1 MKFSGKT
8 FVIMGAT
15 SGVGRTLAKKLSDEG
30 ASLVLCGRNEEKLND
45 IASEICSD
53 NYKIKLDVASS
64 SFEGEFLEELSNAST
79 ALGGVKFDG
88 GVYCSGIAPIMPLRG
103 ISRKLIDDVFAVNY
117 TGAVVFFKVLA
128 AKNIRSSLSSIVYV
142 SSVSA
147 SRGEKGLGIYG
158 ASKAAMESSIRT
170 FAKELALFNVR
181 INCISLGWLNT
192 KMNAEN
198 AQTAGGLLQR
208 MKDSHPLGIG
218 STSDAASAISF
229 LLSDDAKW
237 ITGTTLVVDG
247 GYLA

>member
-30 ASLVLCGRNEEKLND
+30 ASLVLCGRNEEKLKD

-53 NYKIKLDVASS
+53 SYQIKLDVASP
-64 SFEGEFLEELSNAST
+64 SFEGEFWGELSNAST

-103 ISRKLIDDVFAVNY
+103 ISRKFIDDVFAVNY
-117 TGAVVFFKVLA
+117 TGAVLFSKIMASKVYRADTL
-128 AKNIRSSLSSIVYV
+128 SIVLV
-142 SSVSA
+142 SSVYA
-147 SRGEKGLGIYG
+147 RTGEKGMGAYG
-158 ASKAAMESSIRT
+158 ASKAALELSAKS
-170 FAKELALFNVR
+170 FARELAPFGIRV
-181 INCISLGWLNT
+181 NCVCPGWLDT
-192 KMNAEN
+192 KMNSDSAN
-198 AQTAGGLLQR
+198 TVAGLVQK
-208 MKDSHPLGIG
+208 MKETHPLGLG
-218 STSDAASAISF
+218 SASDAASAISF